1 MSLWRR
7 AAASL
12 RSCVHCQAKPFGAGL
27 RPRVTKHRFH
37 RVGCHLGRRPRRQHR
52 RPTRQPYPESRT
64 KPTTGP
70 PLGDTNARGPTAA
83 RARARPRRRCIRHA
97 DVGSRRH
104 GAGRPRCRTVAG
116 AYPSTVVVV
125 AALTLHVWRG
135 PAPRKRHDQRAT
147 ARPTHAESPAESAAA
162 LRARKCG
169 HTLVIDLQALINCCR
184 GARVQC
190 RAYPPTAD
198 AHA

>member
-1 MSLWRR
+1 MPPSGIRSGPPPSPP
-7 AAASL
+7 AS
-12 RSCVHCQAKPFGAGL
+12 PPDPPPI
-27 RPRVTKHRFH
+27 PREQGEADV
-37 RVGCHLGRRPRRQHR
+37 
-52 RPTRQPYPESRT
+52 

-70 PLGDTNARGPTAA
+70 LLGDTNARGPTAA

-147 ARPTHAESPAESAAA
+147 ARPTHAESPAESATA

-169 HTLVIDLQALINCCR
+169 HTLVIYLQALILHASHDSRAGSRDVCA
-184 GARVQC
+184 GSWVMC
-190 RAYPPTAD
+190 RAKWCKVRG
-198 AHA
+198 